1 MKELTANPMF
11 PIALSLCVYE
21 GFRILQKKS
30 KIAALNPLLLSI
42 AFIILFLNIF
52 SIPLEDYNN
61 GGAIISMFL
70 APATASL
77 ALSIYREFDLLKK
90 HWFPILIS
98 CFVGAAT
105 SIASVY
111 VLCRL
116 FGFDEHLTVSLLP
129 KSVTT
134 PIAMEVSSQLSGIP
148 SITVAAVVITGI
160 LGAVIS
166 PALIKIFKVTDPA
179 AAGVSIGACS
189 HAVGT
194 SKAVELGEIEG
205 AMSGISIGIS
215 GIITVILAL
224 VLFH

>member
-21 GFRILQKKS
+21 GFRILQKKT
-30 KIAALNPLLLSI
+30 KISALNPLLLSI
-42 AFIILFLNIF
+42 VFIILFLNIF

-61 GGAIISMFL
+61 GGAVISMFL

-77 ALSIYREFDLLKK
+77 ALSIYREFDLLKE
-90 HWFPILIS
+90 HWLPILVS
-98 CFVGAAT
+98 CFVGSVT
-105 SIASVY
+105 SILSVY

-116 FGFDEHLTVSLLP
+116 FGFDGHLTASLLP

-166 PALIKIFKVTDPA
+166 PALIKIFKVNDSA
-179 AAGVSIGACS
+179 AVGVSIGTCS

-224 VLFH
+224 IFF

>member
-21 GFRILQKKS
+21 GFRILQKKT
-30 KIAALNPLLLSI
+30 KISALNPLLLSI
-42 AFIILFLNIF
+42 VFIILFLNIF
-52 SIPLEDYNN
+52 SIPLKDYNN
-61 GGAIISMFL
+61 GGAVISMFL

-77 ALSIYREFDLLKK
+77 ALSIYREFDLLKE
-90 HWFPILIS
+90 HWLPILVS
-98 CFVGAAT
+98 CFVGSVT
-105 SIASVY
+105 SILSVY

-116 FGFDEHLTVSLLP
+116 FGFDGHLTASLLP

-166 PALIKIFKVTDPA
+166 PALIKIFKVNDPA
-179 AAGVSIGACS
+179 AVGVSIGTCS

-224 VLFH
+224 IFF

>member
-21 GFRILQKKS
+21 GFRILQRKTKVS
-30 KIAALNPLLLSI
+30 ALNPLLLSI
-42 AFIILFLNIF
+42 AFIILFLKIF
-52 SIPLEDYNN
+52 SIPLEDYNS
-61 GGAIISMFL
+61 GGAVISMFL

-90 HWFPILIS
+90 HWLPILVS
-98 CFVGAAT
+98 CFVGSVT
-105 SIASVY
+105 SMLSVC

-116 FGFDEHLTVSLLP
+116 FGFNEHLTASLIP

-134 PIAMEVSSQLSGIP
+134 PIAIEISSQLSGIP

-166 PALIKIFKVTDPA
+166 PLLIKMSTVKDPA
-179 AAGVSIGACS
+179 AAGVSIGTCS

-224 VLFH
+224 ILF

>member
-70 APATASL
+70 APATSSL

-105 SIASVY
+105 SI
-111 VLCRL
+111 
-116 FGFDEHLTVSLLP
+116 
-129 KSVTT
+129 
-134 PIAMEVSSQLSGIP
+134 
-148 SITVAAVVITGI
+148 
-160 LGAVIS
+160 
-166 PALIKIFKVTDPA
+166 
-179 AAGVSIGACS
+179 
-189 HAVGT
+189 
-194 SKAVELGEIEG
+194 
-205 AMSGISIGIS
+205 
-215 GIITVILAL
+215 
-224 VLFH
+224 

>member
-21 GFRILQKKS
+21 GFRILQKKT
-30 KIAALNPLLLSI
+30 KISALNPLLLSI
-42 AFIILFLNIF
+42 VFIILFLNIF

-61 GGAIISMFL
+61 GGAVISMFL

-77 ALSIYREFDLLKK
+77 ALSIYREFDLLKE
-90 HWFPILIS
+90 HWLPILVS
-98 CFVGAAT
+98 CFVGSVT
-105 SIASVY
+105 SILSVY

-116 FGFDEHLTVSLLP
+116 FGFDGHLTASLLP

-166 PALIKIFKVTDPA
+166 PALIKIFKVNDPA
-179 AAGVSIGACS
+179 AVGVSIGTCS

-224 VLFH
+224 IFF

>member
-21 GFRILQKKS
+21 GFCILQRKT
-30 KIAALNPLLLSI
+30 KIPALNPLLLSI

-61 GGAIISMFL
+61 GGVVISMFL

-77 ALSIYREFDLLKK
+77 ALSIYREFSLLKK
-90 HWFPILIS
+90 YWLPILVS
-98 CFVGAAT
+98 CFVGSVT
-105 SIASVY
+105 SILSVY
-111 VLCRL
+111 ALCRL
-116 FGFDEHLTVSLLP
+116 FRFDEHLTVSLIP

-166 PALIKIFKVTDPA
+166 PFLIKIFKVTDPA
-179 AAGVSIGACS
+179 AAGVSIGTCS

-224 VLFH
+224 IFF